1 MTKDLTEFE
10 KEVQNHITDI
20 LRDIIEDNKKIIK
33 RMQITI
39 ILLVLLLAS
48 TFVYSEF
55 SFRKFLSQYDFDTTS
70 TSVIETEANS
80 SNHTINNGNI
90 NVKR

>member
-1 MTKDLTEFE
+1 MTRDLTEFE

-33 RMQITI
+33 RMQATI
-39 ILLVLLLAS
+39 ILLVILLAGV
-48 TFVYSEF
+48 FVYSEY
-55 SFRKFLSQYDFDTTS
+55 SFRKFLAQYDFSSTS
-70 TSVIETEANS
+70 TSVIETEAND

-90 NVKR
+90 NVKK